1 MDRAIFFASV
11 RARLFGGALTSAQVE
26 GMTTVLEE
34 CAARGVDDPR
44 AVAYV
49 LATAYHETGRT
60 MRPVRE
66 IGRGRG
72 RTYGRPDPQTG
83 HVYDGRGYVQITW
96 KANYRRLGERLGV
109 DLVAA
114 PDRALEPGVAAAI
127 LVVGMKEGLFS
138 GRSLA
143 QSFAATK
150 TDWIG
155 ARRIVN
161 GLDRAAAIARY
172 ARAFHDALAA
182 AARPAPVAALTRRLA
197 GVATRLRAITVKTRE
212 TPE

>member
-11 RARLFGGALTSAQVE
+11 RARLFGGALTPAQVE
-26 GMTTVLEE
+26 GMTTVLDE

-49 LATAYHETGRT
+49 LATAYHETGRA

-66 IGRGRG
+66 IGRGGG
-72 RTYGRPDPQTG
+72 RAYGRPDPQTG

-96 KANYRRLGERLGV
+96 KANYRRLGDRLGV

-143 QSFAATK
+143 QSFGATK

-161 GLDRAAAIARY
+161 GLDRAAAIAGY

-182 AARPAPVAALTRRLA
+182 AARPAPVAALARRLA